1 MSLHSSSLD
10 PKPNWISVEL
20 VDNSIRAMQLGTAAG
35 VDGIET
41 EHLRY
46 AHPRICVMLSLLFSA
61 MIIHGIV
68 PSMFGLGI
76 TVPLLK
82 GHNLDSSVSDNYRG
96 ITLSMHISKVFE
108 MCILE
113 VCGDYFTTSDLQYG
127 FKKPVGCSHAL
138 YTVKSIVQH
147 FTSGNSMVNLCAL
160 DVSKAFDK
168 LNHYAL
174 VIKLMDRNVPLVFL
188 NVLVYWYAMCSQL
201 CDGTV
206 CFLVW
211 CSYSVGLGRV
221 ECCHL
226 FYLYCMLMI

>member
-1 MSLHSSSLD
+1 
-10 PKPNWISVEL
+10 
-20 VDNSIRAMQLGTAAG
+20 MQLGKAAG

-82 GHNLDSSVSDNYRG
+82 GHNLDSCVSDNYMG
-96 ITLSMHISKVFE
+96 ITLNVHISKVFE

-113 VCGDYFTTSDLQYG
+113 VYGDYFTTSDLQYG
-127 FKKPVGCSHAL
+127 FKKRVGCSHAL

-147 FTSGNSMVNLCAL
+147 F
-160 DVSKAFDK
+160 
-168 LNHYAL
+168 
-174 VIKLMDRNVPLVFL
+174 I
-188 NVLVYWYAMCSQL
+188 
-201 CDGTV
+201 
-206 CFLVW
+206 
-211 CSYSVGLGRV
+211 
-221 ECCHL
+221 
-226 FYLYCMLMI
+226 

>member
-1 MSLHSSSLD
+1 
-10 PKPNWISVEL
+10 
-20 VDNSIRAMQLGTAAG
+20 
-35 VDGIET
+35 
-41 EHLRY
+41 
-46 AHPRICVMLSLLFSA
+46 
-61 MIIHGIV
+61 
-68 PSMFGLGI
+68 
-76 TVPLLK
+76 
-82 GHNLDSSVSDNYRG
+82 
-96 ITLSMHISKVFE
+96 

-113 VCGDYFTTSDLQYG
+113 VYGDYFTTSDLQYG
-127 FKKPVGCSHAL
+127 LKKPLGCSHAL
-138 YTVKSIVQH
+138 YTVKAIVQH

-211 CSYSVGLGRV
+211 CSYSVGLGRM

-226 FYLYCMLMI
+226 FYLHCMLMI